1 MSLLKS
7 EVDRLKE
14 IQEEMSELLDEAKR
28 LVQQSG
34 DRFQIDRMKAY
45 WHPHIQMALSDDHMY
60 LGKDGATMQD
70 CIESLESDCEDE
82 NECVEKELDG
92 GRTAKFFLN
101 DGEILITASNG
112 EECSWVPR
120 EDEYAAVKAE
130 HFPNEEIR
138 E

>member
-45 WHPHIQMALSDDHMY
+45 WHPHIQCALSNDHLY
-60 LGKDGATMQD
+60 VGNDGATMQS
-70 CIESLESDCEDE
+70 CIESLDFEDE
-82 NECVEKELDG
+82 DECVEKELDG
-92 GRTAKFFLN
+92 GRTAKFFFN
-101 DGEILITASNG
+101 DGEIMITLSDG
-112 EECSWVPR
+112 EESSWVPG
-120 EDEYAAVKAE
+120 EDEYEALKAE
-130 HFPNEEIR
+130 HFPKEESW